1 MEDCLEDKAGV
12 DATEM
17 EGETCPKC
25 WKCGSTEH
33 LTAFHKKTGSDKKP
47 TSMNTTHVT
56 EEDSNLEEGVFGI
69 QDNSSDDE
77 KNDDDGRDW
86 FSAMDEDVFE
96 GIWDLEES

>member
-1 MEDCLEDKAGV
+1 
-12 DATEM
+12 
-17 EGETCPKC
+17 
-25 WKCGSTEH
+25 
-33 LTAFHKKTGSDKKP
+33 
-47 TSMNTTHVT
+47 MNTTHVT

-69 QDNSSDDE
+69 QDNSSDDESILELLSVEPLDDE